1 MHTDHD
7 DAHEWLDAEA
17 GPLVRSYA
25 VTGGRARPGA
35 GLFDLVTYVV
45 AAPAGQRRNA
55 VHLQPEHR
63 AILEHAR
70 EPISVAELTSR
81 AGFALGV
88 VRVLLAD
95 LLDEGAVIRM
105 APAVAPGHVPD
116 DDILQAVILGLR
128 HA

>member
-1 MHTDHD
+1 MSADD
-7 DAHEWLDAEA
+7 VDAHEWLDADA

-25 VTGGRARPGA
+25 LTGGRARPGA
-35 GLFDLVTYVV
+35 ATFDLLTYVV
-45 AAPAGQRRNA
+45 ATPAGQRRT
-55 VHLQPEHR
+55 VQRQPEHR
-63 AILEHAR
+63 AILAHAS
-70 EPISVAELTSR
+70 EPISDAELTSR

-105 APAVAPGHVPD
+105 APAVADGHVPD